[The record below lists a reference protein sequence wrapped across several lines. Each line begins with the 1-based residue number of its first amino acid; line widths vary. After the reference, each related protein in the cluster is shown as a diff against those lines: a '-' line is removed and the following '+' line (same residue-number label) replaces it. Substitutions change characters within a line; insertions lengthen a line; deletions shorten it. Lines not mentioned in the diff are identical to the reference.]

1 MGMTLNLSQDGAWPE
16 HPDVAKALV
25 MAALASIVEEGSAVI
40 ATLESGTLQLRLAT
54 GEIFQLGE
62 GKVTRIA

>member
-1 MGMTLNLSQDGAWPE
+1 MTLNLSEDDGWSE

-25 MAALASIVEEGSAVI
+25 MAALARIVEEGSAVI

-62 GKVTRIA
+62 GMVTRVT